1 MRRGNAGHPPAAYP
15 YPAPGPPP
23 PSWSYPYALG
33 FYFPTPGPDV
43 EESDEDLGSDIA
55 NDDLVGNEVW
65 ALGSD
70 NEG

>member
-1 MRRGNAGHPPAAYP
+1 MPPAAHP

-33 FYFPTPGPDV
+33 FYFPTPGSDV
-43 EESDEDLGSDIA
+43 VESGEDLGSDIA

-65 ALGSD
+65 DLGSD